1 MLTNVSKN
9 SKSTSEDECSLVLI
23 VVLKHCSADADMVVP
38 DRMEVDVWTELHLS
52 SPLLNL

>member
-9 SKSTSEDECSLVLI
+9 SKSTSEDECSLLI

>member
-1 MLTNVSKN
+1 MLTDVSKI

-23 VVLKHCSADADMVVP
+23 VVLKHCSADADKVVP
-38 DRMEVDVWTELHLS
+38 DRMEVDVWTQLHLS